1 MYEMKIR
8 VRYSETDRN
17 GEVRP
22 HQILEYFQDCGTFQS
37 EALDMGVDADKRYAR
52 AWYVLAWDVKIT
64 RAPHRSE
71 YITVTT
77 QAYKMRGFYGYRR
90 YAILD
95 EAGEEIVTAESLW
108 ILMDIAKQLPMK
120 VTREIA
126 EAYVDEDA
134 DPTVRIKRKIA
145 LPEEEQEWEF
155 CETIPITKMYLDS
168 NNHVNNT
175 IYAMWAEDV
184 LPEGIKA
191 REIRVDYR
199 KAAVYKDTIKVF
211 MREENT
217 ALSEVFMKER
227 NTTTNSIF
235 IQKENTATNSIFIQ
249 RGNTATNSTFIQ
261 RGNTPQSDV
270 FTVKFVNQNGEI
282 AALAEINVLPEFVD

>member
-1 MYEMKIR
+1 MKIR
-8 VRYSETDRN
+8 VRYSEVDRN

-64 RAPHRSE
+64 RAPRRSE

-95 EAGEEIVTAESLW
+95 EAGETIVTAESLW

-120 VTREIA
+120 VTQEIA

-145 LPEEEQEWEF
+145 LSEDVQEWEF

-199 KAAVYKDTIKVF
+199 KAAVYKDSV
-211 MREENT
+211 
-217 ALSEVFMKER
+217 
-227 NTTTNSIF
+227 SIF
-235 IQKENTATNSIFIQ
+235 IQRGNTATNSIFIQ
-249 RGNTATNSTFIQ
+249 RGNT
-261 RGNTPQSDV
+261 PPSDV

-282 AALAEINVLPEFVD
+282 AALAEINVL